1 MAAIAS
7 FQLAAVAP
15 ACAKRSMGA
24 KGFRASASSSFMGA
38 SLATPVRA
46 GVARAA
52 GASALKVE
60 ARFDAGVGVF
70 GNKAGM
76 TQIFTDEGLC
86 IPVSVIAVQKGN
98 VVTQVS
104 ILTPHVISQHVYGH
118 VGDVVRFIR
127 ATRRRWRA
135 SHERRLAGI
144 LPLRV

>member
-1 MAAIAS
+1 MA
-7 FQLAAVAP
+7 
-15 ACAKRSMGA
+15 R
-24 KGFRASASSSFMGA
+24 
-38 SLATPVRA
+38 
-46 GVARAA
+46 
-52 GASALKVE
+52 
-60 ARFDAGVGVF
+60 VGVF
-70 GNKAGM
+70 GNKAGRM
-76 TQIFTDEGLC
+76 RSATAEGLC

-104 ILTPHVISQHVYGH
+104 ILTPHIISQHVYGH

>member
-52 GASALKVE
+52 RGWARTLMTSVLDGYNVCIFAYGQTGSGKTHTMSNLMERVVGELFKSGAAALLI
-60 ARFDAGVGVF
+60 GVDTL
-70 GNKAGM
+70 AS
-76 TQIFTDEGLC
+76 DD
-86 IPVSVIAVQKGN
+86 
-98 VVTQVS
+98 S
-104 ILTPHVISQHVYGH
+104 IIH
-118 VGDVVRFIR
+118 
-127 ATRRRWRA
+127 
-135 SHERRLAGI
+135 
-144 LPLRV
+144 